1 MRLSAWLLCLLSLPV
16 SASWADDALSK
27 AESKN
32 ILFFNHDDRDKVP
45 DTTQWPWQAIGQL
58 ETESGNLCTAT
69 LITPHLA
76 LTAGHCVLTPP
87 KGKADR
93 PVALRFL
100 AEKGEWRYETTAIEA
115 VPNAMLYKKLKPDGE
130 GWIVPP
136 AAAPLDYALIHLR
149 DTPPGIKPLPI
160 WRDTKPALVQAL
172 KDNARKVTQAG
183 YPEDHQDALYRH
195 QDCVITGWIQGA
207 ILSHQCDTL
216 PGDSGSPLM
225 LKDAQGWQLIG
236 IQSSAPDASD
246 RDLADNRAVAIT
258 AIQRQLKSLA
268 QQAMKNAAHSD

>member
-1 MRLSAWLLCLLSLPV
+1 MRISVWLLCLLSLPV
-16 SASWADDALSK
+16 SSALASHALSK
-27 AESKN
+27 TERQN

-45 DTTQWPWQAIGQL
+45 DVTQWPWQAIGQL
-58 ETESGNLCTAT
+58 ETASGNLCTAT
-69 LITPHLA
+69 LIAPHLA

-100 AEKGEWRYETTAIEA
+100 AHNGKWRYETTAIDA
-115 VPNAMLYKKLKPDGE
+115 VPNATLYKRLKPDGE

-149 DTPPGIKPLPI
+149 DSPPDIKPLPI
-160 WRDTKPALVQAL
+160 WNDTRLALTQAL
-172 KDNARKVTQAG
+172 KQNDRKVTQAG

-195 QDCVITGWIQGA
+195 QDCLITGWIQGT

-225 LKDAQGWQLIG
+225 LKGAQGWQLIG

-258 AIQRQLKSLA
+258 AIQHELKVLA
-268 QQAMKNAAHSD
+268 QQAMKKASNKE